1 MAGATQVKKVGQ
13 GAAKNPAEPKVA
25 KEPKVRVEF
34 DIKTSTNADG
44 ARIKLDDAGRL
55 TAVPANYEPKLH
67 KPLGKKHFA
76 TKALL
81 FDFQVG
87 LVDRTIAKLQER
99 REALIAKKAGKET
112 SARKLARLEKL
123 KAQLAELETE
133 LKDSGVQM

>member
-1 MAGATQVKKVGQ
+1 MATQVKKVGQ
-13 GAAKNPAEPKVA
+13 GAAAKGTEPKAV
-25 KEPKVRVEF
+25 KEKAVRVDF
-34 DIKTSTNADG
+34 DIKTATNADG

-55 TAVPANYEPKLH
+55 TAVPGNYEPKLH

-81 FDFQVG
+81 FDFQIG

-99 REALIAKKAGKET
+99 RESLLSKKAGKET

>member
-1 MAGATQVKKVGQ
+1 MATQVKKVGQ
-13 GAAKNPAEPKVA
+13 GAAKPAATEKA
-25 KEPKVRVEF
+25 EKEPRVRVEF
-34 DIKTSTNADG
+34 DVKTATNANG

-55 TAVPANYEPKLH
+55 TEVPGNYEPKLH

-112 SARKLARLEKL
+112 SARKLARMEKL
-123 KAQLAELETE
+123 KAQLAELEKE
-133 LKDSGVQM
+133 LEGAGVQM